1 MNTNLMF
8 SSKTDLWE
16 TPQDLFNKYDAIY
29 HFETDVCALP
39 ENAKCKR
46 FFTPEMDGLKQEWTG
61 VCWCNPPYG
70 RQIGRWVE
78 KAVKSFATVVM
89 LLPARTD
96 TKWFHD
102 WCLPY
107 GKIEFLRGR
116 LKFGGCENSAPFPSM
131 VVVFQADFEQAKQ
144 DACRIVGTVGGE
156 RMSRQ
161 HHYVKILPEYYIA
174 VDNGTKTFEIRFND
188 RNYKVGDILHLQEFC
203 GGQYTSR
210 ELTKEICYMID
221 SPDYCKD
228 GFVVLGIRD
237 M

>member
-1 MNTNLMF
+1 MNTDVMF
-8 SSKTDLWE
+8 SSKTDLWA
-16 TPQDLFNKYDAIY
+16 TPQDLFDKYDAIY

-39 ENAKCKR
+39 GNAKCKR

-70 RQIGRWVE
+70 RQIGKWVE
-78 KAVKSFATVVM
+78 KACKSFATVVM

-131 VVVFQADFEQAKQ
+131 IVVFE
-144 DACRIVGTVGGE
+144 V
-156 RMSRQ
+156 
-161 HHYVKILPEYYIA
+161 
-174 VDNGTKTFEIRFND
+174 
-188 RNYKVGDILHLQEFC
+188 QE
-203 GGQYTSR
+203 
-210 ELTKEICYMID
+210 
-221 SPDYCKD
+221 
-228 GFVVLGIRD
+228 
-237 M
+237 